1 MYHFKTGDLSKKQEY
16 KFLTGSVVPR
26 PIAWITSL
34 NEEDAIVNA
43 APFSFF
49 SVASNQIPLL
59 SVSILRTNE
68 NAKDTAQNIINQK
81 EAVIHIVNH
90 DLTKEMNETS
100 APMAPNESEMDR
112 TGLTL
117 IDSQSVKVP
126 GIKEALIRFETT
138 LYQHIPV
145 KDEQGKVIT
154 DLFLLKVSD
163 YHFDESVFDSER
175 EYILPDKL
183 YPIARLAGMEY
194 STIGEIF
201 SLARPVE

>member
-1 MYHFKTGDLSKKQEY
+1 MYHFNTEDLSMKQEY

-26 PIAWITSL
+26 PVAWITSL
-34 NEEDAIVNA
+34 NEKDAVVNA

-49 SVASNQIPLL
+49 SVVSNQIPLL

-68 NAKDTAQNIINQK
+68 NEKDTARNIIEQE
-81 EAVIHIVNH
+81 EAVIHIVNY

-100 APMAPNESEMDR
+100 APMVPSESEIDR
-112 TGLTL
+112 TDLTL
-117 IDSQSVKVP
+117 VDSQSVKVP
-126 GIKEALIRFETT
+126 GIKEALIRFETI

-154 DLFLLKVSD
+154 DLFLLRVTD
-163 YHFDESVFDSER
+163 YHFDESVFDSEKD
-175 EYILPDKL
+175 YILPDKL
-183 YPIARLAGMEY
+183 KPIARLAGLEY

-201 SLARPVE
+201 SLVRPTE

>member
-1 MYHFKTGDLSKKQEY
+1 MYHFKTDDLSMKQEY

-26 PIAWITSL
+26 PIAWLTTL
-34 NEEDAIVNA
+34 AEDGTINA

-68 NAKDTAQNIINQK
+68 KEKDTARNIIDQK
-81 EAVIHIVNH
+81 EAVIHVVSSE
-90 DLTKEMNETS
+90 LTEDMNATS
-100 APMAPNESEMDR
+100 APMPADESEITR
-112 TGLTL
+112 TDLSL
-117 IDSQSVKVP
+117 VDSQTVKVP

-145 KDEQGKVIT
+145 EDEEGKVIT
-154 DLFLLKVSD
+154 DLFLLRVTD
-163 YHFDESVFDSER
+163 YHFDESVFDKEK

-183 YPIARLAGMEY
+183 KPVARLAGLEY
-194 STIGEIF
+194 SELGEVF
-201 SLARPVE
+201 SLVRPSK